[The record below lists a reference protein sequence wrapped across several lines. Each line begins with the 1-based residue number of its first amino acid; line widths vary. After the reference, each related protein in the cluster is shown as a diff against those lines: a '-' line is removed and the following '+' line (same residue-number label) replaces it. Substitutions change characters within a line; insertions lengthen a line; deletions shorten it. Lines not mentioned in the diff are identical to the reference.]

1 MKKFTFTMDDNIL
14 FFKDIAEKKPKS
26 IFENPYLAMLLR
38 LHQQFDLKVQ
48 LNLFY
53 QTEGFD
59 LSQMPDTYKNEWA
72 KNSDWLKLSFH
83 SKDDSANPYISSGYD
98 EVFAD
103 CSAVNREILRFAGE
117 KTLAKTTTIHYA
129 KATKEGISATA
140 DNGVKGLLG
149 LFTAGVES
157 SYEIEGELVER
168 LEAGELITIDGMTY
182 AAVDMIINLVTKD
195 EILPKLEKLFPR
207 DTVRVMIHEQ
217 FFYED
222 YKYYQPD
229 FEEKLATTFFALCE
243 QGFESVF
250 FEEII

>member
-14 FFKDIAEKKPKS
+14 FFKNIAENKPKS
-26 IFENPYLAMLLR
+26 IFENPYLAMLFR
-38 LHQQFDLKVQ
+38 LHQRFDLKVQ

-72 KNSDWLKLSFH
+72 ENSDWLKLSFH
-83 SKDDSANPYISSGYD
+83 SKDDSENPYISSGYD

-103 CSAVNREILRFAGE
+103 CDAVNREILRFAGE

-129 KATKEGISATA
+129 KATKEGISAVA

-149 LFTAGVES
+149 LFTAGVET
-157 SYEIEGELVER
+157 SYEIEGELVQR
-168 LEAGELITIDGMTY
+168 LEAGELLAIDGMSY
-182 AAVDMIINLVTKD
+182 AAVDLIINLVTAE
-195 EILPKLEKLFPR
+195 EIVPRLQKLFSR

-217 FFYED
+217 YFYED
-222 YKYYQPD
+222 YKHYQPD
-229 FEEKLATTFFALCE
+229 FEEKLATTFSALRE
-243 QGFESVF
+243 QGFESAF